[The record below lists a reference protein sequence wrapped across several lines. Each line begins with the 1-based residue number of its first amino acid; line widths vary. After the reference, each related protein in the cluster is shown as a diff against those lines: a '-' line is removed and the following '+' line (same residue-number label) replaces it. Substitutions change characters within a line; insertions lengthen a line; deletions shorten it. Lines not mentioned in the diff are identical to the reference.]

1 MVTLCRY
8 SSKGFPLVE
17 GDSAFHM
24 TQTAQT
30 TSVVQD
36 ANAYYDELLKAA
48 GVTAEQYQQMQAD
61 LIAAKNAF
69 GERSQCPYLRPQ
81 FVSADQWAH
90 VQKTAALVNSAM
102 VKAGK
107 LILADES
114 LRELLCLTDG
124 EKTLIEPDPGYDWL
138 SPHCR
143 YDSFLTDDSFAFV
156 ELNGESPAGPAY
168 TTVLAN
174 IWLEHPLTKPVMDQF
189 QTRFKL
195 ETFDVRVPLLHM
207 LTSLYAE
214 WRANGH
220 TDRPEKPVIGI
231 IDYEGLSTQ
240 PEFELCQEYFTEQ
253 GYQTLIA
260 DPRKLRYENGRLL
273 SPDGVAIDVVY
284 RRVLTNEFLDH
295 FADVQAMWNAYK
307 DGAVCVVNPFRSKLL
322 HKKSIFAI
330 ITDERVMPHF
340 TAEEQEAIKSAV
352 PWTRLVR
359 EGKTLRFDGT
369 EIDLLPWMR
378 ENQQN
383 LVVKPNDE
391 YGGKGVYIGWAMSD
405 SEWEAAIAEAQESPF
420 VVQWKVK
427 APKVAFPVWGVAEN
441 EVVWEPQ
448 TIDLDPFVF
457 FGKAHGFLTRLSTN
471 DLCNVTAGGGI
482 VPTFVVARQ

>member
-1 MVTLCRY
+1 
-8 SSKGFPLVE
+8 
-17 GDSAFHM
+17 M
-24 TQTAQT
+24 TQTTQT
-30 TSVVQD
+30 TSVAQE
-36 ANAYYDELLKAA
+36 AIAYYDELLKAQ
-48 GVTAEQYQQMQAD
+48 GVTAAQFDQFQTD
-61 LIAAKNAF
+61 LIASKNAF
-69 GERSQCPYLRPQ
+69 GNRSQCPYLRPQ
-81 FVSADQWAH
+81 FVGADQWTH
-90 VQKTAALVNSAM
+90 VQRVTALVNSAM

-114 LRELLCLTDG
+114 LRDILCLTDG

-168 TTVLAN
+168 TTNLAN
-174 IWLEHPLTKPVMDQF
+174 LWLEHPLTKAVMDPF
-189 QTRFKL
+189 LEKFAI

-207 LTSLYAE
+207 LVTLYAE
-214 WRANGH
+214 WRSKGR
-220 TDRPEKPVIGI
+220 TDRNEKPVIGI
-231 IDYEGLSTQ
+231 IDYAGLSTQ
-240 PEFELCQEYFTEQ
+240 PEFELCQEFFTQQ
-253 GYQTLIA
+253 GYQTIIA
-260 DPRKLRYENGRLL
+260 DPRTLVYENGRLKTAE
-273 SPDGVAIDVVY
+273 GVVLDMIY

-295 FADVQAMWNAYK
+295 WNDVQAMWNAYK
-307 DGAVCVVNPFRSKLL
+307 DGNVCVANPFRSKLL

-359 EGKTLRFDGT
+359 EGKTQRFDGT
-369 EIDLLPWMR
+369 EIDLLSWMK

-391 YGGKGVYIGWAMSD
+391 YGGKGVYIGWAMSEA
-405 SEWEAAIAEAQESPF
+405 EWAAAMVEAQETPF

-427 APKVAFPVWGVAEN
+427 APKVPFPVWGSAEDA
-441 EVVWEPQ
+441 VVWEPQ
-448 TIDLDPFVF
+448 TIDLDPFVI

-482 VPTFVVARQ
+482 VPTFIVSRK

>member
-1 MVTLCRY
+1 
-8 SSKGFPLVE
+8 
-17 GDSAFHM
+17 M
-24 TQTAQT
+24 TQTTQP
-30 TSVVQD
+30 TSVVQEAID
-36 ANAYYDELLKAA
+36 YYDELLRKA
-48 GVTAEQYQQMQAD
+48 GVTGEQYQQFQAD
-61 LIAAKNAF
+61 LIAGKNAF
-69 GERSQCPYLRPQ
+69 GSRSQCPYLRPQ
-81 FVSADQWAH
+81 FVGAEQWAH
-90 VQKTAALVNSAM
+90 VQQTVALVNSAM

-107 LILADES
+107 LILENEDI
-114 LRELLCLTDG
+114 RDILCLTDG

-168 TTVLAN
+168 TTSLATM
-174 IWLEHPLTKPVMDQF
+174 WMEHPLTKPLMDQF
-189 QTRFKL
+189 KARFEV
-195 ETFDVRVPLLHM
+195 ETFDVRVPLLNM
-207 LTSLYAE
+207 LTTLYAE
-214 WRANGH
+214 WRSKGR
-220 TDRPEKPVIGI
+220 TDRAEKPTIGI

-253 GYQTLIA
+253 GYETIIA

-273 SPDGVAIDVVY
+273 SPDGRVIDMVY

-295 FADVQAMWNAYK
+295 WNDVQAMWNAYK
-307 DGAVCVVNPFRSKLL
+307 DGNVCVANPFRSKLL

-330 ITDERVMPHF
+330 ITDERVMPLF
-340 TAEEQEAIKSAV
+340 TAEEQEAVKNAV

-359 EGKTLRFDGT
+359 AGKTQRFDGT
-369 EIDLLPWMR
+369 EIDLLPWMI

-391 YGGKGVYIGWAMSD
+391 YGGKGVYIGWAMSAD
-405 SEWEAAIAEAQESPF
+405 EWKAALAEAQETPF

-427 APKVAFPVWGVAEN
+427 APKVAFPVWGVEQGA
-441 EVVWEPQ
+441 VTWEPQ
-448 TIDLDPFVF
+448 TIDLDPFVI
-457 FGKAHGFLTRLSTN
+457 FGKAYGFLTRLSTN

-482 VPTFVVARQ
+482 VPTFVVSRK

>member
-1 MVTLCRY
+1 
-8 SSKGFPLVE
+8 
-17 GDSAFHM
+17 M
-24 TQTAQT
+24 TQTAQP

-36 ANAYYDELLKAA
+36 AIAYYDELLRAA
-48 GVTAEQYQQMQAD
+48 GMTATQYDQFQAD
-61 LIAAKNAF
+61 LIASKNAF
-69 GERSQCPYLRPQ
+69 GDRSQCPYLRPQ
-81 FVSADQWAH
+81 FVGADQWAH
-90 VQKTAALVNSAM
+90 VQRIAALVNTAM

-107 LILADES
+107 LILADAS
-114 LRELLCLTDG
+114 LRDVLCLTEG
-124 EKTLIEPDPGYDWL
+124 EKTLIEPDPGYEWL

-168 TTVLAN
+168 TTNLAN
-174 IWLEHPLTKPVMDQF
+174 VWLEHGFTKPIMDQF

-195 ETFDVRVPLLHM
+195 ETFDVRVPLLDM
-207 LTSLYAE
+207 LLACYGE
-214 WRANGH
+214 WRGNGR
-220 TDRPEKPVIGI
+220 TERAEKPVIGI
-231 IDYEGLSTQ
+231 IDYDGLSTA
-240 PEFELCQEYFTEQ
+240 PEFELCKEFFLSQ
-253 GYQTLIA
+253 GYETLVA

-273 SPDGVAIDVVY
+273 SPEGVAIDLVY

-295 FADVQAMWNAYK
+295 FGDVQAMWNAYK
-307 DGAVCVVNPFRSKLL
+307 DGNVCVVNPFRSKLL

-359 EGKTLRFDGT
+359 DGKTLRFDGT
-369 EIDLLPWMR
+369 EIDLLPWIR

-383 LVVKPNDE
+383 LVLKPNDE
-391 YGGKGVYIGWAMSD
+391 YGGKGVYIGWAMSAD
-405 SEWEAAIAEAQESPF
+405 EWESAIAEAQESPF

-427 APKVAFPVWGVAEN
+427 APKVAFPVWGVEQN
-441 EVVWEPQ
+441 EVTWEPQ

-457 FGKAHGFLTRLSTN
+457 LGKAHGFLTRLSTN

-482 VPTFVVARQ
+482 VPTFVVAHK